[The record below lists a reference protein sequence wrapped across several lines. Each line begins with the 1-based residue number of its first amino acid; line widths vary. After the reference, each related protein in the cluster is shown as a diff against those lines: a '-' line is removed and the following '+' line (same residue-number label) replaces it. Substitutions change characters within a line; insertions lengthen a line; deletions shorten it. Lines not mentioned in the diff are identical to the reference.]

1 MSSSVAVDLAAVGH
15 GPPLVA
21 PAAPAAAPVAAAAAA
36 LVVAK
41 VFDRLGR
48 RRAGAAEE
56 EAAADEAVVRDL
68 REGDE
73 AEAHA
78 EPEESAGAGNVSSAA
93 HLLGL
98 AEPLRVGLLQGRIEI
113 EKMR

>member
-41 VFDRLGR
+41 VFDRLGGGVL
-48 RRAGAAEE
+48 GA
-56 EAAADEAVVRDL
+56 
-68 REGDE
+68 
-73 AEAHA
+73 
-78 EPEESAGAGNVSSAA
+78 PF
-93 HLLGL
+93 
-98 AEPLRVGLLQGRIEI
+98 
-113 EKMR
+113 

>member
-1 MSSSVAVDLAAVGH
+1 MDGGSEGRVSSTVASDLAAVGH
-15 GPPLVA
+15 GPLLAAVA
-21 PAAPAAAPVAAAAAA
+21 IVAAA

-48 RRAGAAEE
+48 RVGAAEE
-56 EAAADEAVVRDL
+56 ESAADETVVRDL
-68 REGDE
+68 REGHE

-78 EPEESAGAGNVSSAA
+78 EPEKTAGAGNVRSAA

-98 AEPLRVGLLQGRIEI
+98 AEPFCVRLLQVRN
-113 EKMR
+113 

>member
-1 MSSSVAVDLAAVGH
+1 MSSSVAVDLAPVGH

-21 PAAPAAAPVAAAAAA
+21 PAAPAAAPVAAAAA

-78 EPEESAGAGNVSSAA
+78 EPEESTGAGNVSSAA

>member
-1 MSSSVAVDLAAVGH
+1 MSSTVAGDLAAVGH
-15 GPPLVA
+15 GPLLVA
-21 PAAPAAAPVAAAAAA
+21 VAASVAAAA

-48 RRAGAAEE
+48 RRAR
-56 EAAADEAVVRDL
+56 AADEESAADETVVRDL
-68 REGDE
+68 REGHE

-78 EPEESAGAGNVSSAA
+78 EPEKTAGAGNVRSAA

-98 AEPLRVGLLQGRIEI
+98 AEPLRVGLLQERETG
-113 EKMR
+113 

>member
-21 PAAPAAAPVAAAAAA
+21 PVAPAAAPVAAAAA

>member
-21 PAAPAAAPVAAAAAA
+21 PAAPAAAPVAAAAA

-48 RRAGAAEE
+48 RRARAAEE

-98 AEPLRVGLLQGRIEI
+98 AEPLRVGLLQGRTN
-113 EKMR
+113 

>member
-15 GPPLVA
+15 GPPPPLVA
-21 PAAPAAAPVAAAAAA
+21 VAAAAASVAAAAAA

-48 RRAGAAEE
+48 RARAAAEE

-68 REGDE
+68 RERDE

-78 EPEESAGAGNVSSAA
+78 EPEKTAGAGNVSSAA

-98 AEPLRVGLLQGRIEI
+98 AEPLRVGLLQERN
-113 EKMR
+113 

>member
-1 MSSSVAVDLAAVGH
+1 MSSTVAGDLAAVGH
-15 GPPLVA
+15 GPLLVA
-21 PAAPAAAPVAAAAAA
+21 VAASVAAAA

-48 RRAGAAEE
+48 RRARAAEE
-56 EAAADEAVVRDL
+56 ESAADEAVVRDL

-78 EPEESAGAGNVSSAA
+78 EPEKPAGAGNVGGAA

-98 AEPLRVGLLQGRIEI
+98 AEPLRVGLLQERETG
-113 EKMR
+113 